1 VITNKQKQK
10 ITELSKEGLS
20 QREIADKLKVSQTTV
35 GYWCSEELRKDKI
48 QKQVERF
55 RKKSK
60 EERSK
65 VYRRRLEYQKKYQNM
80 RYRTDEVWREKQLKA
95 VKRGKKK
102 C

>member
-1 VITNKQKQK
+1 MITNKQKQK

-65 VYRRRLEYQKKYQNM
+65 IYRRRLEYQKKYQNM
-80 RYRTDEVWREKQLKA
+80 RYRTDEVWREKQIKA
-95 VKRGKKK
+95 VKMGKKG
-102 C
+102 

>member
-1 VITNKQKQK
+1 MITKEQKQK

-65 VYRRRLEYQKKYQNM
+65 IYRRRLEYQKKYQNM

-95 VKRGKKK
+95 VKRGKKG
-102 C
+102 

>member
-1 VITNKQKQK
+1 MKTNKQKQK

-65 VYRRRLEYQKKYQNM
+65 IYRRRLEYQKKYQNM

-95 VKRGKKK
+95 VKRGKKG
-102 C
+102 

>member
-1 VITNKQKQK
+1 MITNKQKQK

-80 RYRTDEVWREKQLKA
+80 RYRTDEVWREKQIKA
-95 VKRGKKK
+95 VKRGKKG
-102 C
+102 

>member
-1 VITNKQKQK
+1 MITNKQKQK

-80 RYRTDEVWREKQLKA
+80 RYRTDEVWREKQIKA
-95 VKRGKKK
+95 VKRGKK
-102 C
+102 

>member
-1 VITNKQKQK
+1 MITNKQKQK

-65 VYRRRLEYQKKYQNM
+65 IYRRRLEYQKKYQNM

-95 VKRGKKK
+95 VKRGKKG
-102 C
+102 